1 MKKEYIIGAV
11 ALAAVVGGYLWYK
24 STKKDVVADTPPAPP
39 ADPLEGK
46 LISIGNTEGKYAG
59 AGVFKYFK
67 GKKYVYPSPAFDQ
80 FVESNTKNG
89 AEQYAGLVI
98 LSQAKF
104 DAIPLDGAVGS
115 PESIYGSAKLIGL
128 YQGKDVS
135 LGNPTSGAYTST
147 SGSFYRIK
155 GDKKYAWSSADW
167 TALTNKT
174 NQLAVTQDVLNLFT
188 DGGAFVPTASFAGKK
203 SSDNKLGRNYF
214 DTESSTWLRADGQI
228 FANAD
233 GQIFA
238 NMVQPFSTQNCGNV
252 DCWS

>member
-24 STKKDVVADTPPAPP
+24 STKKDVIADTTPTTP

-46 LISIGNTEGKYAG
+46 LISTGNTEGKYG
-59 AGVFKYFK
+59 GGLVYKYFK
-67 GKKYVYPSPAFDQ
+67 GKKYVVPSPAFNQ
-80 FVESNTKNG
+80 FVESNTKKG

-98 LSQAKF
+98 LSQDKL
-104 DAIPLDGAVGS
+104 DAIPLGGANLDS
-115 PESIYGSAKLIGL
+115 PDSFYGSAKLIGL
-128 YQGKDVS
+128 YQGKDVYLS
-135 LGNPTSGAYTST
+135 TDFKTTAALT
-147 SGSFYRIK
+147 SGSYYRIK
-155 GDKKYAWSSADW
+155 GDKKYAWTSADW

-188 DGGAFVPTASFAGKK
+188 DGGAYTPTASFAGKK
-203 SSDNKLGRNYF
+203 SNKLDRNYF
-214 DTESSTWLRADGQI
+214 DTESSSWVR
-228 FANAD
+228 AD